1 MISHDI
7 IILAGGKLK
16 ERDQE
21 ASGCTFRS
29 ELPIDGTPMVDRV
42 YDVAKT
48 FGEPLV
54 IGGPNRESWRQAPG
68 GDSFVESLSIANS
81 LAQSAQ
87 YLVIFADLPFLKAE
101 SIHAFLSNCDPE
113 AGFNYPV
120 IPVELCMKE
129 YPQLPRTSL
138 KLREGHFTG
147 GNICLIERTACQSA
161 LPIVERAYA
170 ARKSPIQLGKIAGF
184 STLIRMVGAKTIP
197 KAVTIRGLEKSVGKF
212 LKVPV
217 KGVITYAADIG
228 TDIDSYE
235 QYQAITR
242 G

>member
-1 MISHDI
+1 
-7 IILAGGKLK
+7 
-16 ERDQE
+16 
-21 ASGCTFRS
+21 
-29 ELPIDGTPMVDRV
+29 MVDRV
-42 YDVAKT
+42 YEVAQA

-54 IGGPNRESWRQAPG
+54 IGGPERKQWRQAPG
-68 GDSFVESLSIANS
+68 GESFVESLSIANS
-81 LAQSAQ
+81 LAQSSQ
-87 YLVIFADLPFLKAE
+87 YLVIFADLPFLKVE
-101 SIHAFLSNCDPE
+101 SVRAFLSNCDPE
-113 AGFNYPV
+113 AGFNYPI
-120 IPVELCMKE
+120 IPVDLCLKE

-170 ARKSPIQLGKIAGF
+170 ARKSPIQLGRIAGL
-184 STLIRMVGAKTIP
+184 STLLRMIGAKTIP
-197 KAVTIRGLEKSVGKF
+197 KAITIRGLETSVGRF

-228 TDIDSYE
+228 TDIDSWE